1 MVNIQG
7 KKIIVFSPYGAT
19 KHIGMAIITEFEL
32 RGAIVYDYDERPSQ
46 SAWMKIIIRLFK
58 KRIPQIFDNY
68 ISKIIKTH
76 KGEKIDYIMICRGE
90 AFTPYII
97 KHLRD
102 AFQGVQVILYL
113 WDVMHDCPMDDV
125 ISSCDKVLSF
135 DPEDAKKHNL
145 CFRPLFYINDY
156 LGVKDAIDCK
166 YDLSFVGTLYNPRH
180 LVLKKMITSFE
191 CQNVNFYTYL
201 YVPGFLMYIKE
212 FITNFPF
219 MPLKKVC
226 FSPLTLK
233 ETIDILNESKAILD
247 LNPPYQTSLSS
258 RAHEAMAA
266 RRKYIT
272 TNKHIKDYE
281 YYNPNNI
288 FVIDADNPIIPKVF
302 FESPFES
309 IPAKIL
315 YKYSVK
321 GLVDDFFV
329 DF

>member
-19 KHIGMAIITEFEL
+19 KHIGQAIITELKL
-32 RGAIVYDYDERPSQ
+32 REAIVYDYDERPSQ
-46 SAWMKIIIRLFK
+46 NAWMKIIIRLFK
-58 KRIPQIFDNY
+58 KRIPQIFDKY
-68 ISKIIKTH
+68 ISKIIKAH
-76 KGEKIDYIMICRGE
+76 IGEEIDYIIICRGE

-97 KHLRD
+97 NHLRE

-113 WDVMHDCPMDDV
+113 WDVMHNCPMDDV

-145 CFRPLFYINDY
+145 YFRPLFYINDY
-156 LGVKDAIDCK
+156 LGVKDASGGK
-166 YDLSFVGTLYNPRH
+166 YDLSFIGTLYNPRH
-180 LVLKKMITSFE
+180 LILKKMIKSFE
-191 CQNVNFYTYL
+191 SQGINFFIYL
-201 YVPGFLMYIKE
+201 YVPGFLMYVKE

-329 DF
+329 EF

>member
-1 MVNIQG
+1 MVNVKG
-7 KKIIVFSPYGAT
+7 KKILFFSPYGAT
-19 KHIGMAIITEFEL
+19 KHIGQAIITEL
-32 RGAIVYDYDERPSQ
+32 KSRGAIVYDYDERPSQ

-58 KRIPQIFDNY
+58 KTIPQLFDNY
-68 ISKIIKTH
+68 ISKIIKSQS
-76 KGEKIDYIMICRGE
+76 GAEIDYIMICRGE

-102 AFQGVQVILYL
+102 AFRGVKVVLYL
-113 WDVMHDCPMDDV
+113 WDVMHDCPMHDV

-145 CFRPLFYINDY
+145 FFRPLFYINDY

-180 LVLKKMITSFE
+180 LILKRMIKSFE
-191 CQNVNFYTYL
+191 SQGVNFFTYL
-201 YVPGFLMYIKE
+201 YVPGLLMYVKE
-212 FITNFPF
+212 FIINFPF

-233 ETIDILNESKAILD
+233 GTIEILNECKAILD

-288 FVIDADNPIIPKVF
+288 FVVDISNPVIPGDF
-302 FESPFES
+302 FETPFEPIS
-309 IPAKIL
+309 ESLL

-321 GLVDDFFV
+321 GLVDDLF
-329 DF
+329 DNI

>member
-1 MVNIQG
+1 MVNIKG
-7 KKIIVFSPYGAT
+7 KKIIFFSPYGAT
-19 KHIGMAIITEFEL
+19 KHIGQAVITELKL

-46 SAWMKIIIRLFK
+46 SAWMKIIIRLLK

-68 ISKIIKTH
+68 ISKVIKSH
-76 KGEKIDYIMICRGE
+76 KGEEIDYIIICRGE

-102 AFQGVQVILYL
+102 AFKGVRVILYL

-145 CFRPLFYINDY
+145 CFRPLFYINNY
-156 LGVKDAIDCK
+156 LGVKDAVDCQF
-166 YDLSFVGTLYNPRH
+166 DLSFVGTLYNPRH
-180 LVLKKMITSFE
+180 LVLKKMIKSFE
-191 CQNVNFYTYL
+191 SQGISFFTYL
-201 YVPGFLMYIKE
+201 YVPGLLMYVKE

-226 FSPLTLK
+226 FSPLTL
-233 ETIDILNESKAILD
+233 EGTIDILNECKAILD

-281 YYNPNNI
+281 YYNPNNV
-288 FVIDADNPIIPKVF
+288 FVIDAENPIIPKTF
-302 FESPFES
+302 FKTPFEP
-309 IPAKIL
+309 IPEPIL

-329 DF
+329 NF

>member
-1 MVNIQG
+1 MLNIQG

-19 KHIGMAIITEFEL
+19 KHIGQAIITEL
-32 RGAIVYDYDERPSQ
+32 KTRGATVYDYDERPSQ
-46 SAWMKIIIRLFK
+46 SAWIKIIIRLFK

-68 ISKIIKTH
+68 ISKTIKSH
-76 KGEKIDYIMICRGE
+76 KGEEIDYIIICRGE

-102 AFQGVQVILYL
+102 AFKGVRVILYL

-145 CFRPLFYINDY
+145 YFRPLFYINDY
-156 LGVKDAIDCK
+156 LGVNDAVDCK

-180 LVLKKMITSFE
+180 LVLKKMINSFE
-191 CQNVNFYTYL
+191 SQNVKFFAYL
-201 YVPGFLMYIKE
+201 YVPGFLMYVKE

-233 ETIDILNESKAILD
+233 ETIDILNESKAVLD

-281 YYNPNNI
+281 YYNPNNV
-288 FVIDADNPIIPKVF
+288 FVIDADNPIIPKSF
-302 FESPFES
+302 FNAPFEPVS
-309 IPAKIL
+309 GPIL

-329 DF
+329 NF